1 MVLGAFASA
10 VVSMSWTFL
19 VYALL
24 GVLLLQQ
31 AGRLLEQLWWRPR
44 RLERALRAQGLGGTS
59 YRFLTGDLKDY
70 VQMNKEAESR
80 PLPLRCHD
88 IAAHVAPFA
97 HNTIRAHGKL
107 SFSWFGPIPN

>member
-1 MVLGAFASA
+1 
-10 VVSMSWTFL
+10 
-19 VYALL
+19 
-24 GVLLLQQ
+24 
-31 AGRLLEQLWWRPR
+31 
-44 RLERALRAQGLGGTS
+44 
-59 YRFLTGDLKDY
+59 
-70 VQMNKEAESR
+70 MNKEAESR